1 MKTVNSHHGT
11 LLVVDDI
18 AENRRLLSRYFG
30 ARGFEIA
37 EADCGLTALSMIK
50 EQHFDAVLLDI
61 IMPEIDGIE
70 VLKRIRKSHTQAD
83 LPVFMVS
90 GQSARHDIRLS
101 LDLGANDYFTKPIDL
116 PAALTKLQH
125 AFGLLPDK
133 QTNPQ
138 VPETAGAD
146 RVNMAIPR
154 APDAGTLQGA
164 ATRFRKQSDPAYA
177 EQLTGKDA
185 QNGRAAV
192 AGSFRN
198 PSELR
203 RKARRQLQCTGW
215 ILLDKQIPP
224 TRCTIADLSSL
235 GTCIVLQSE
244 QDLPNDFILLLTEN
258 GSAWFNCRLVWRTRL
273 KVGIEFTSGL
283 IENGT
288 ERPQIGASIESLL

>member
-1 MKTVNSHHGT
+1 MKTVNRHHGT

-18 AENRRLLSRYFG
+18 AANRDLLSRYFG

-50 EQHFDAVLLDI
+50 EQQFDAVLLDI

-70 VLKRIRKSHTQAD
+70 VLKRIRASHTQAD

-116 PAALTKLQH
+116 AAALTKLKH
-125 AFGLLPDK
+125 ALGLLPDK
-133 QTNPQ
+133 QTKPQ
-138 VPETAGAD
+138 VPETARAED
-146 RVNMAIPR
+146 VNKANPR

-185 QNGRAAV
+185 QNPR
-192 AGSFRN
+192 
-198 PSELR
+198 ELR
-203 RKARRQLQCTGW
+203 RKARRQLQCTAW
-215 ILLDKQIPP
+215 LLLDKQIPP

-235 GTCIVLQSE
+235 GTCVVLQSE
-244 QDLPNDFILLLTEN
+244 QDLPNDFILLLT
-258 GSAWFNCRLVWRTRL
+258 GSAWFNCCLVWRTGL

-283 IENGT
+283 IESGK
-288 ERPQIGASIESLL
+288 ERPQIGASINSLL

>member
-1 MKTVNSHHGT
+1 MKTVNRHYGT

-18 AENRRLLSRYFG
+18 AANRDLLSRYFG

-37 EADCGLTALSMIK
+37 EADSGLTALSMIK

-90 GQSARHDIRLS
+90 GQSAHHDIRLS

-116 PAALTKLQH
+116 AVALTKLQH
-125 AFGLLPDK
+125 AFGVLPDK

-146 RVNMAIPR
+146 RV
-154 APDAGTLQGA
+154 
-164 ATRFRKQSDPAYA
+164 
-177 EQLTGKDA
+177 
-185 QNGRAAV
+185 
-192 AGSFRN
+192 RN

-203 RKARRQLQCTGW
+203 RKARRQLQCTAW

-224 TRCTIADLSSL
+224 TKCTIADLSSL
-235 GTCIVLQSE
+235 GTCVVLQSE

-258 GSAWFNCRLVWRTRL
+258 GRAWFNCRLVWRTGL
-273 KVGIEFTSGL
+273 NVGIEFTSGL
-283 IENGT
+283 IESGE
-288 ERPQIGASIESLL
+288 ERPQIGASIDSLR

>member
-1 MKTVNSHHGT
+1 MKTVNRHHGT

-18 AENRRLLSRYFG
+18 AANRDLLSRYFG

-50 EQHFDAVLLDI
+50 KQQFDAVLLDI

-70 VLKRIRKSHTQAD
+70 VLKRIRASHTQAD

-116 PAALTKLQH
+116 AVALTKLQH
-125 AFGLLPDK
+125 ALGVLPDK

-138 VPETAGAD
+138 VPETARAD
-146 RVNMAIPR
+146 HVNKANPR
-154 APDAGTLQGA
+154 APDAGTLQSA

-185 QNGRAAV
+185 QNGRAV

-198 PSELR
+198 PRELR
-203 RKARRQLQCTGW
+203 RKARRQLQCTAW

-273 KVGIEFTSGL
+273 KVGVEFTSGL
-283 IENGT
+283 IENGQ
-288 ERPQIGASIESLL
+288 ERPQIGASINSLL